1 MRHPDLFGYPSVQ
14 SEDARRT
21 RLRDIDTTRHQ
32 RDFTLSQLRT
42 ALSVVL
48 AFALGAC
55 ATPPA
60 ENADAALARAA
71 QAMGA
76 GQLETLRYV
85 GEGSG
90 YTFGQAYTPGGA
102 WPRITL
108 HSVTRSIDYESA
120 AMRDEIVLSRAE
132 PKGGGGYPISG
143 QQRNDQFVSGE
154 LAWNQTGPAASP
166 TATPG
171 PRFVLDRQHQL
182 WITPQGAI
190 KAALR
195 QRGMA
200 SRGADGSTTVVFE
213 QAGRPR
219 AAIVIDP
226 AGLVSRD
233 DSTFPDPVLGD
244 TAVVTSYADYRDAA
258 ANAAYFERALAPSNT
273 LRPDRLAQSGRKA
286 MLREV
291 GDRLDLTDPARP
303 IELHRIKDSVHGES
317 FLMVYLPREKLLI
330 EADAY
335 TPAAAGTPPPSPA
348 NPNNLNLVDNI
359 ERLELAV
366 DRILPLHGRVVPVA
380 ELYTAAGRT
389 PAR

>member
-1 MRHPDLFGYPSVQ
+1 MSHR
-14 SEDARRT
+14 
-21 RLRDIDTTRHQ
+21 
-32 RDFTLSQLRT
+32 RT

-48 AFALGAC
+48 VLALALGAC

-132 PKGGGGYPISG
+132 PKGGGDYPISG

-154 LAWNQTGPAASP
+154 LAWSQTSPTASP

-171 PRFVLDRQHQL
+171 PRFALDRQHQL
-182 WITPQGAI
+182 WITPHGAI

-195 QRGMA
+195 QRGTA
-200 SRGADGSTTVVFE
+200 SRGADGSTTFEFE
-213 QAGRPR
+213 QAGRLR
-219 AAIVIDP
+219 AA
-226 AGLVSRD
+226 
-233 DSTFPDPVLGD
+233 
-244 TAVVTSYADYRDAA
+244 VVM
-258 ANAAYFERALAPSNT
+258 
-273 LRPDRLAQSGRKA
+273 AQSGRKA
-286 MLREV
+286 MLRAV

-303 IELHRIKDSVHGES
+303 IELHRIKDNVHGES

-335 TPAAAGTPPPSPA
+335 TPAAAGTPPPLPA

-366 DRILPLHGRVVPVA
+366 DRILPLHGRFVPLA